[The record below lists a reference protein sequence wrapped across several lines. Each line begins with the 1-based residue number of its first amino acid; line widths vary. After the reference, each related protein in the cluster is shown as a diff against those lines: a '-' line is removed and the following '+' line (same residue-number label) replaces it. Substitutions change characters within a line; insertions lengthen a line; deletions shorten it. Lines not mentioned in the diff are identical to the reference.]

1 MRNWRAQW
9 DDNYELY
16 TDALAQSL
24 FARANAKAAI
34 QSAATPVTADDATS
48 AQGQNSLAR
57 YTQLRDKLTQRAM
70 TLAVCYVSLLKTC
83 LPRYTP
89 KKGSS
94 P

>member
-57 YTQLRDKLTQRAM
+57 YTQLRYKLTQRAM
-70 TLAVCYVSLLKTC
+70 TLAVCYVSLF
-83 LPRYTP
+83 
-89 KKGSS
+89 
-94 P
+94 